1 MFVVMVTMQENACI
15 LTFFSLNFIY
25 FLHTFLHLSLHEW
38 RLKKN
43 NFKVQWGFKSL
54 HKRINFM
61 FSGALN
67 RYVSVK

>member
-15 LTFFSLNFIY
+15 PTFFSQLYIFFTHVLTSI
-25 FLHTFLHLSLHEW
+25 SSWMEI
-38 RLKKN
+38 KKN
-43 NFKVQWGFKSL
+43 NFKVQCGFKSL
-54 HKRINFM
+54 HKRINVM